1 MRSKHIV
8 KFSFALFIIGFLS
21 GGFFAFQAQA
31 ATFLTVEI
39 GIVGTASAE
48 ILEDALDQV
57 EEEKMDGLIIILD
70 TPGGALDATRTMV
83 KSIMAADFPVVV
95 WVGPGGARAG
105 SAGSFIT
112 ISGHIAAMA
121 PGTNIGAAAP
131 VSSSGQDIQE
141 SDIKKKVENDT
152 VAFMESIATARG
164 RNREMAVSFVVNSL
178 SITAEEALE
187 HKVVDLISEDI
198 EGLLSDI
205 HGREV
210 KVQGGE
216 TRTIDSEGAKTV
228 AYVKSTKQ
236 EFLEILSNP
245 NLFYLLFIA
254 GLIGIGFELTH
265 PGVLV
270 PGVLGGICMV
280 LALIATSVLPV
291 SFGAMILVL
300 VGIGFVIAE
309 AFVPSFGILGI
320 GGIVAF
326 VIGSFLLVDP
336 GNEQGLAVS
345 WSMIASVTLV
355 VSIFGVLVFYL
366 VVKSDRSRIA
376 SGSESMIGDL
386 AVVKESFLKGTGRVT
401 FQGEDWRA
409 KSVDGRDYGLGVEVK
424 IVKRKGLELLV
435 AQDSDEKG
443 QDS

>member
-164 RNREMAVSFVVNSL
+164 RNKEMAVSFVVNSL